1 MSLDKKSRHKEN
13 KEEEKEE
20 EEIGRW
26 RRSDFFADMTVDF
39 YIFYS
44 SRKKHGDGEIESF
57 DQMALSINEWTLFHG
72 NFKLAQFKWSCRY

>member
-1 MSLDKKSRHKEN
+1 MSLDKKSLHKKN

-44 SRKKHGDGEIESF
+44 SQKKNGVGRLNH
-57 DQMALSINEWTLFHG
+57 LT
-72 NFKLAQFKWSCRY
+72 KWP